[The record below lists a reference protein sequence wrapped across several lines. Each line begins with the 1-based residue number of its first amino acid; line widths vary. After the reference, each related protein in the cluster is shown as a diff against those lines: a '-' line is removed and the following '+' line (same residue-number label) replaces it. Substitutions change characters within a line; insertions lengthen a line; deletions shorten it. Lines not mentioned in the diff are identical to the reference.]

1 MKTKHLAKLR
11 VFNFHA
17 FFNQFAVALVAF
29 FAVAQGSAILPYAA
43 WPYAQSYLAAPAI
56 SQIASAPA
64 HLPISWSHQVSA
76 VHPALVAAP
85 HSVQI
90 ASHYAAPAAFHYAP
104 AIHVAPAVLPVA
116 KHAATYTA
124 ATLGAVHTA
133 PLEGHAIS
141 RTNLN
146 LAPAPGTL

>member
-1 MKTKHLAKLR
+1 M
-11 VFNFHA
+11 
-17 FFNQFAVALVAF
+17 
-29 FAVAQGSAILPYAA
+29 PYAG
-43 WPYAQSYLAAPAI
+43 WPYAHSYLAAPAI

-76 VHPALVAAP
+76 VHPAVIAAP
-85 HSVQI
+85 HAVQI
-90 ASHYAAPAAFHYAP
+90 ASHYAAAPVHYAP
-104 AIHVAPAVLPVA
+104 AHYAQAIHVSPAVLPVH
-116 KHAATYTA
+116 KVAATYTA

-133 PLEGHAIS
+133 PLEGHSIS